1 MDVRGNSLQIA
12 SVLAKA
18 RIGRRTPLKVTHLLS
33 YRCNVECGFCTRIHI
48 PSGHMDEKQVLAMM
62 DAFARMG
69 TRWWVFNGGE
79 PTLIKSL
86 GRYIR
91 RGKHLGLDLTM
102 VTNGTFIEQRID
114 ELADL
119 DLVICSVHGDRSE
132 HDRVVQ
138 SEGAYDKAIA
148 GIRLLRERGVA
159 VCLMVVLNEK
169 NLSLMERMLRLG
181 EELDAG
187 VAFQPVVET
196 RLGGATIQADLVPRE
211 AAMVEAVDW
220 LMKQKMEGRP
230 VSCSQDYLRA
240 VGESWPDRPFGV
252 KCWAGKL
259 FCEVTPEGFVI
270 PCCSEEEYTFA
281 RCHGPSVGWDTAF
294 LALPDRSGCQAC
306 WFKGPQELNLLLG
319 LRPKQALRAAGNLYN
334 GRLLWD

>member
-1 MDVRGNSLQIA
+1 MDFGTSSLQIA

-18 RIGRRTPLKVTHLLS
+18 RLGRHAPLKVTHLLS
-33 YRCNVECGFCTRIHI
+33 YRCNIECGFCTRIHI
-48 PSGHMDEKQVLAMM
+48 PSEQMDEEQVIAMM

-79 PTLIKSL
+79 PTLIKPL
-86 GRYIR
+86 GRYIQ
-91 RGKHLGLDLTM
+91 RGRHLGMDLTM
-102 VTNGTFIEQRID
+102 VTNGTFIERRID
-114 ELADL
+114 ELTDL
-119 DLVICSVHGDRSE
+119 NLVICSLHGDREE

-138 SEGAYDKAIA
+138 RSGAYDQAVR
-148 GIRLLRERGVA
+148 GVELLRERGVS

-169 NLSLMERMLRLG
+169 NLPLMEQMLALGERLG
-181 EELDAG
+181 AS

-196 RLGGATIQADLVPRE
+196 RLGGAEIHDGLLPRE
-211 AAMVEAVDW
+211 AAMTEAVDW
-220 LMKQKMEGRP
+220 LMEQKMEGRP
-230 VSCSQDYLRA
+230 VSCSQAYLEA
-240 VGESWPDRPFGV
+240 VAESWPNQPFGV

-259 FCEVTPEGFVI
+259 FCEVTPEGFVV

-281 RCHGPSVGWDTAF
+281 RCHGPSVGWDKAF
-294 LALPDRSGCQAC
+294 SALPDRSGCQAC

-319 LRPKQALRAAGNLYN
+319 LRPKQAARAVGNLYS